1 MIYKRSK
8 TYWYEFLWHGQRIQ
22 ASTRQ
27 GNQNVARE
35 MEAAHRTNLAKGEV
49 GIKPRK
55 AVPTLAG
62 FEQRFLDQIRVELKD
77 RSPETVKFYVCRYAI
92 LLKFKPLA
100 HARLDQIDDEMV
112 SAFTAMMVNE
122 NYAGSS
128 VNRALATLRRALHLA
143 LRWKIIGSVPRI
155 QMLGENARSFVLS
168 REQQGEYLEACP
180 AFLRNFA
187 EFALETGCRR
197 KELCHLRWSDIYVKP
212 VGRTQLGYIHV
223 RGTKSKQSDRN
234 IPLTATAQSVLLRQ
248 RTISNCE
255 YVFVSDSDHTKPAS
269 PSALNHCHERVRGLL
284 NLDPEFVLHSLRHTY
299 ATRLGKAHVD
309 VFTIQKLLGHSSIVI
324 SQRYVHP
331 TAGAMEDAVKSLEA
345 ANGEFLA
352 EVETLPTISTTVES
366 PGSGRVQ

>member
-1 MIYKRSK
+1 MIYKRGK
-8 TYWYEFLWHGQRIQ
+8 TYWFEFRFEGERIQ
-22 ASTRQ
+22 QSTKQ
-27 GNQNVARE
+27 GNADKARDLE
-35 MEAAHRTNLAKGEV
+35 SVYRSNLV
-49 GIKPRK
+49 NRRLGIEPKK
-55 AVPTLAG
+55 SIPTLAG
-62 FEQRFLDQIRVELKD
+62 FEQRFLDQVRVDLKD
-77 RSPETVKFYVCRYAI
+77 RSPETIKFYVCRYAI

-100 HARLDQIDDEMV
+100 HARLDQIDLELIDQ
-112 SAFTAMMVNE
+112 FTAKMVNE
-122 NYAGSS
+122 DYSGAS

-143 LRWKIIGSVPRI
+143 LRWKIISGVPQI
-155 QMLGENARSFVLS
+155 KMLGENARSFVLS

-180 AFLRNFA
+180 TFLRNFA

-197 KELCHLRWSDIYVKP
+197 KELCHLRWGDIYVKP
-212 VGRTQLGYIHV
+212 VGRAQLGYTHIS
-223 RGTKSKQSDRN
+223 GTKSKYSKRD

-269 PSALNHCHERVRGLL
+269 ASALNHSHERVRRLL

-309 VFTIQKLLGHSSIVI
+309 AFTIQKLLGHSSIVI

-352 EVETLPTISTTVES
+352 EALPTIFTTVQS